1 MRCIEMSFFDA
12 NKSMILWININM
24 RCIEID
30 LAFNG
35 YPPVSWLTLT
45 WDVLKC
51 QRPHATINS
60 FKININMRCIEML
73 FIVCVLCSQTTD

>member
-1 MRCIEMSFFDA
+1 MSFFDA

-35 YPPVSWLTLT
+35 YPPVS
-45 WDVLKC
+45 
-51 QRPHATINS
+51 
-60 FKININMRCIEML
+60 
-73 FIVCVLCSQTTD
+73 

>member
-1 MRCIEMSFFDA
+1 MGKYRKKININMRCIEMSFFDA

-35 YPPVSWLTLT
+35 YPPVS
-45 WDVLKC
+45 
-51 QRPHATINS
+51 
-60 FKININMRCIEML
+60 
-73 FIVCVLCSQTTD
+73 